1 MVSPSAS
8 RTSIIWI
15 TVLISLVL
23 QIMPMPDQADVFRP
37 DWTLITVLYWCMAL
51 PHRFNI
57 GSAWLVGLMLDILL
71 GSTLGIH
78 AAAMALTAFLTV
90 QNFQKIRNFSTW
102 QQSLIVAIF
111 SFLFHLIVY
120 WLEHIINDAPLSS
133 GYYWPVVVTLFLW
146 TWAFFLLRRIRRRW
160 RVR

>member
-1 MVSPSAS
+1 MVTTGVS
-8 RTSIIWI
+8 RPGIIWL
-15 TVLISLVL
+15 TVLFSLVL
-23 QIMPMPDQADVFRP
+23 QIMPMPATADMLRP
-37 DWTLITVLYWCMAL
+37 DWALITVIYWCMAL

-78 AAAMALTAFLTV
+78 AGAMALVAYFTV

-102 QQSLIVAIF
+102 QQSLIVGIF
-111 SFLFHLIVY
+111 SFQFHLMVY
-120 WLEHIINDAPLSS
+120 WLEHIISDVPLSS
-133 GYYWPVVVTLFLW
+133 GYYWPVLVTLFLW

-160 RVR
+160 QVR